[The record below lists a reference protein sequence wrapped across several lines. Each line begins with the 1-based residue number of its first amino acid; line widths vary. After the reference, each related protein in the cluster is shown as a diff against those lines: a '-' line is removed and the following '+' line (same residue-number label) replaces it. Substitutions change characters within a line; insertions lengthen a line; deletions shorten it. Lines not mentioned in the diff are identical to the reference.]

1 MFKTIIN
8 LKSNIGFM
16 RYFRNIIPDARR
28 INYLKGCKCV
38 CWDFGVFDGLSD
50 CLFGIESH
58 AAKLKFHVFH
68 LLCLV
73 KFLVINKK

>member
-1 MFKTIIN
+1 M
-8 LKSNIGFM
+8 
-16 RYFRNIIPDARR
+16 
-28 INYLKGCKCV
+28 
-38 CWDFGVFDGLSD
+38 FDGLSD